1 MTIISETSIDGDA
14 LSTAVFSKGLEEG
27 LEFVKSLPNIDAI
40 FITKDSKVYL
50 TDGIKDDFVLT
61 NGAFTL
67 GN

>member
-1 MTIISETSIDGDA
+1 MEM
-14 LSTAVFSKGLEEG
+14 LFQQEG